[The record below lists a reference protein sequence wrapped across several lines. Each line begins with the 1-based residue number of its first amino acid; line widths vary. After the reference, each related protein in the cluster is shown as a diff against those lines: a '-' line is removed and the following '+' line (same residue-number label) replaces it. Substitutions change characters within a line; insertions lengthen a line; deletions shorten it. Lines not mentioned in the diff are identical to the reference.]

1 MCLGTL
7 MLSCGPAG
15 SSAGGTVSG
24 GGSVGGGVV
33 VGQGGGGT
41 VVVVVVV
48 VPGSVVVVVVVVVVA
63 PGSVVVVVVVVTGTH
78 GRGSI
83 VTGGVVGGDGGRR
96 SGGATVV
103 VVVVVSGTVV
113 VVVVG
118 TSVLVG
124 SGWRARRDGAVEQTQ
139 GATTSSA
146 TNTALAVDEKR
157 KCVDIR
163 TVAAE
168 TRFTD
173 RPAAPQVIGQVASG
187 VDDGSREITIVGD
200 RAWSTAVV
208 WARRP
213 IGAQSPR
220 DLPASVPPV

>member
-1 MCLGTL
+1 M
-7 MLSCGPAG
+7 
-15 SSAGGTVSG
+15 
-24 GGSVGGGVV
+24 GGGVV
-33 VGQGGGGT
+33 VGHGGGGT

-48 VPGSVVVVVVVVVVA
+48 VPGSVVVVVVVVVA

-83 VTGGVVGGDGGRR
+83 VTGGLVGATVVGG
-96 SGGATVV
+96 GGATVV

-113 VVVVG
+113 VVVG

-124 SGWRARRDGAVEQTQ
+124 SGVPAETAPSNRPRGA
-139 GATTSSA
+139 ATSSA

-157 KCVDIR
+157 ECVDIR

-173 RPAAPQVIGQVASG
+173 RPAAPQVIGQVATG
-187 VDDGSREITIVGD
+187 VDDGSRERTISAD
-200 RAWSTAVV
+200 RAWSTAVSRV
-208 WARRP
+208 RAADRRP
-213 IGAQSPR
+213 V
-220 DLPASVPPV
+220 PARPPS